1 MPSNSMTAH
10 SAEQLFAEMVSSGFV
25 DRGEQSRLET
35 FAISRISEHELPLYM
50 RALVGLG
57 AIIAAFCFIG
67 FLTAAGL
74 IDVKQA
80 GGLIIWGV
88 LFIASAILLSLASK
102 DQDHTV
108 AHSFFLQ
115 TSFCLMG
122 AGKALFALG
131 IARLF
136 DPNGAWGITVGT
148 LLVTAATYHVYRL
161 SLDRFLSVLAIL
173 ISLFSNLLSLHVAD
187 GVQAIWLNV
196 FFIAQLAA
204 AALLMTHGRI
214 SRDYMPIAYALI
226 ASLCIIVLYF
236 STQSTIGYWTG
247 RHEFSPVIMN
257 LSLTVALIALI
268 GWAAG
273 GIERLKSE
281 ALGVAC
287 LGAIGLGVVSAPG
300 VLLAIGLMIFG
311 YARHDRLLLVGGG
324 LLLPVF
330 LTFYYYNLD
339 LTLMEKS
346 GILIGSGLLL
356 LAGRAYMH
364 FRGLD
369 REA

>member
-1 MPSNSMTAH
+1 MTAH
-10 SAEQLFAEMVSSGFV
+10 SAERLFAEMASRGLV
-25 DRGEQSRLET
+25 DRNEQSRLET

-50 RALVGLG
+50 RLLIGLG
-57 AIIAAFCFIG
+57 AIITAFCFIG

-88 LFIASAILLSLASK
+88 LFIAGAISLSLASK
-102 DQDHTV
+102 GQDHTL
-108 AHSFFLQ
+108 AHSFFIQ

-122 AGKALFALG
+122 TGKALFALG
-131 IARLF
+131 VATLF
-136 DPNGAWGITVGT
+136 EPESEWGITLGA

-161 SLDRFLSVLAIL
+161 SIDRFLSVLAIL
-173 ISLFSNLLSLHVAD
+173 VTLFSNLLSLRVAD
-187 GVQAIWLNV
+187 GFQAIWLNA
-196 FFIAQLAA
+196 FFIAQLVGAA
-204 AALLMTHGRI
+204 FLMTHGRI
-214 SRDYMPIAYALI
+214 SRDYIPIAYALI

-236 STQSTIGYWTG
+236 ATQSMIGHWTS
-247 RHEFSPVIMN
+247 RHAFSPVIMN
-257 LSLTVALIALI
+257 ISLTVALIALI

-281 ALGVAC
+281 ALAVAC
-287 LGAIGLGVVSAPG
+287 LGAIGLGIVSAPG
-300 VLLAIGLMIFG
+300 VLLSIGLMIFG
-311 YARHDRLLLVGGG
+311 YARHDRLLLVAGG
-324 LLLPVF
+324 LLLPIF

-339 LTLMEKS
+339 LTLMLKS

-364 FRGLD
+364 YRGLD

>member
-1 MPSNSMTAH
+1 MTAH
-10 SAEQLFAEMVSSGFV
+10 NAERLFAEMVSKGLI
-25 DRGEQSRLET
+25 DRDEQSRLET
-35 FAISRISEHELPLYM
+35 FAISRISQHELPLYM
-50 RALVGLG
+50 RALIGLG
-57 AIIAAFCFIG
+57 AIIAAFCFTG
-67 FLTAAGL
+67 FLAAAGL

-88 LFIASAILLSLASK
+88 LFIAGAILLWVASK
-102 DQDHTV
+102 GQDHTV

-131 IARLF
+131 IATLF
-136 DPNGAWGITVGT
+136 EPESEWGFTLGA

-161 SLDRFLSVLAIL
+161 SIDRFLSVLAIL
-173 ISLFSNLLSLHVAD
+173 VTLFSNLLSLRSA
-187 GVQAIWLNV
+187 GEFQAIWLNA
-196 FFIAQLAA
+196 FFIAQLVA

-214 SRDYMPIAYALI
+214 SRDYIPIAYALI
-226 ASLCIIVLYF
+226 ASICIIVLYF
-236 STQSTIGYWTG
+236 ATQSMIGYWAS
-247 RHEFSPVIMN
+247 RYEFSPVIMDI
-257 LSLTVALIALI
+257 SLTVALIALI
-268 GWAAG
+268 GWASG
-273 GIERLKSE
+273 GFERLKSE
-281 ALGVAC
+281 ALVVAC

-300 VLLAIGLMIFG
+300 VLLSIGLMIFG

-346 GILIGSGLLL
+346 GVLIGSGLLL

-364 FRGLD
+364 YRGLD